1 MTWSPRKEHGSESM
15 SSKVALIGL
24 GRMGSGIAANIM
36 KRGMELVVWN
46 RTASKM
52 APIVALGAKAAGS
65 AKEAAAAADIV
76 VTSLMDDKSILDS
89 LNGEN
94 GIIAGLKA
102 GGVHLCVATISPD
115 FADEL
120 TRIHSEHG
128 SCYVSGPV
136 VGRPNAAL
144 SGELVSYL
152 AGNPAA
158 IDKAKE
164 VAACYSKA
172 VYVVGGTARVANT
185 VKLCINY
192 SVVSIIE
199 TIGEVYAL
207 AEKSGTDP
215 NIINEFYQSVFAH
228 PALKGYGNKILSRD
242 FRSEGGFALAGGRK
256 DVMLMLHAAKQC
268 GVGLDIGSLVL
279 NKMDAAIEQGM
290 SEMDWSVFTE
300 FIRGRRA

>member
-1 MTWSPRKEHGSESM
+1 M

-46 RTASKM
+46 RTATKM
-52 APIVALGAKAAGS
+52 APVVAMGAKAAGS
-65 AKEAAAAADIV
+65 AKEAAASAEIV

-94 GIIAGLKA
+94 GILAGLKA

-128 SCYVSGPV
+128 SYYVSGPV

-144 SGELVSYL
+144 TGELVSYL
-152 AGNPAA
+152 AGDPAA
-158 IDKAKE
+158 MDIAKE
-164 VAACYSKA
+164 VAASYSKG
-172 VYVVGGTARVANT
+172 VYVVGKNARAANT
-185 VKLCINY
+185 IKLCINY

-199 TIGEVYAL
+199 IIGEVYAL

-215 NIINEFYQSVFAH
+215 GIINEFYQSAFAH
-228 PALKGYGNKILSRD
+228 PALKGYGNKILNRD
-242 FRSEGGFALAGGRK
+242 FRSEGGFALTGGRK
-256 DVMLMLHAAKQC
+256 DVTLMLDAAKQC
-268 GVGLDIGSLVL
+268 GVALDIGSLIL
-279 NKMDAAIEQGM
+279 ARMDAAIEEGL
-290 SEMDWSVFTE
+290 SDLDWSVFTE
-300 FIRGRRA
+300 FIRGRGA